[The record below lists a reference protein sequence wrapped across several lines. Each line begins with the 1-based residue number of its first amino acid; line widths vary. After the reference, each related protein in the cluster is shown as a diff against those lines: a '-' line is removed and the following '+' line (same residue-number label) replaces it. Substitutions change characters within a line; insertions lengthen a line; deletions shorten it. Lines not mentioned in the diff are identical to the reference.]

1 MLMNNSIKSVII
13 SIFIATVAAMAPVM
27 ADDLNVNWEAQVKKI
42 DDVYWH
48 EFNFGNSASL
58 NSHLAEDVE
67 FYHDL
72 GGTVLGYDALAKV
85 NAGMDSTKN
94 RGRRVIVPDTLR
106 IFPMRRGPDI
116 YGAIVM
122 GEHDFFSTE
131 SGKIIKKTFRSSFS
145 HLMLRK
151 DGVWKVA
158 RIYSYDHQRVMDAEK

>member
-1 MLMNNSIKSVII
+1 MSKFIQSFIT
-13 SIFIATVAAMAPVM
+13 SIFIATVAVMAPVM
-27 ADDLNVNWEAQVKKI
+27 ADDRNTKWEAEVRKI

-48 EFNFGNSASL
+48 EFNFGTSASL
-58 NSHLAEDVE
+58 NSHLADDVE

-72 GGTVLGYDALAKV
+72 GGTVLGYEALAKV

-94 RGRRVIVPDTLR
+94 RGRRVVVPDTLR
-106 IFPMRRGPDI
+106 IFPMRRGPDV

-122 GEHDFFSTE
+122 GEHDFFSAE
-131 SGKIIKKTFRSSFS
+131 SGKIVKKKFRSSFT

-158 RIYSYDHQRVMDAEK
+158 RIYSYNHQMVKDAEKQR